1 MTDLLLK
8 NGRIIDP
15 ANRRDE
21 TADLLVQNGRI
32 ARIEPGLAIEGA
44 EVLDVSGKVVA
55 PGLVDMH
62 VHLRDP
68 GFPEKETIQTG
79 CAAAAAGGFTS
90 LACLP
95 NTDPPI
101 DSPELV
107 QYIAQRAKHADAR
120 VYPIACATKKMQGE
134 TLTDTDALLNAG
146 AIGFSDD
153 GLPIESATSMRELLK
168 RAAANGFAVYP
179 HAEVMA
185 LTRYGHMHSG
195 AVARELGLK
204 GMPSEGEAAMI
215 ARDIDLVRQTGGR
228 LHILHISVKRA
239 VQLVRLAKAEGL
251 PVTCEASPHH
261 IALTDEDVRVLG
273 TAGKMS
279 PPLRAEEDRR
289 AVIAGLQDGSI
300 DALATDHAPHT
311 TREKLR
317 AFAEAPNGIV
327 GLETAVGVLLTHL
340 VHTGLLSLSDAIA
353 KLTAEPAR
361 ILGIEGGD
369 LSVGKPADI
378 AVIDP
383 HLEWIAN
390 ANLFKSKSRNTPF
403 HGWTLKGRAVMTIL
417 GGRIAYKAGGGDH
430 KNQLRKTSIVH
441 RSFTEARS

>member
-32 ARIEPGLAIEGA
+32 ARIEPDLAIEGA
-44 EVLDVSGKVVA
+44 EVLDVSGKVVS

-79 CAAAAAGGFTS
+79 CESAAAGGFTS
-90 LACLP
+90 IACLP

-107 QYIAQRAKHADAR
+107 QYIAQRAKYADAR
-120 VYPIACATKKMQGE
+120 VYPIACATKKMRGE

-153 GLPIESATSMRELLK
+153 GLPIESAASMRELLA

-179 HAEVMA
+179 HAEVFA
-185 LTRYGHMHSG
+185 LTRGGHLHAG
-195 AVARELGLK
+195 AVSRELGLK

-228 LHILHISVKRA
+228 LHVLHISVKRA
-239 VQLVRLAKAEGL
+239 VQLVRRAKAEGL

-279 PPLRAEEDRR
+279 PPLRSEEDRQ

-311 TREKLR
+311 TKEKLR
-317 AFAEAPNGIV
+317 AFADAPNGIV

-361 ILGIEGGD
+361 ILGIEGGA

-378 AVIDP
+378 AVLDP
-383 HLEWIAN
+383 NLEWIAN

-417 GGRIAYKAGGGDH
+417 GGRITYQAGVRGSPICT
-430 KNQLRKTSIVH
+430 N
-441 RSFTEARS
+441 

>member
-1 MTDLLLK
+1 MTDLLIK
-8 NGRIIDP
+8 NGRVLDP

-32 ARIEPGLAIEGA
+32 ACIEPDLGITGA
-44 EVLDVSGKVVA
+44 ETIDASGKIVA

-68 GFPEKETIQTG
+68 GFAEKETIQTG
-79 CAAAAAGGFTS
+79 CRAAAAGGFTS
-90 LACLP
+90 VACLP

-101 DSPELV
+101 DSPEIIC
-107 QYIAQRAKHADAR
+107 YIAQQAKRADAR

-134 TLTDTDALLNAG
+134 TLADTDALLDAG

-153 GLPIESATSMRELLK
+153 GLPIESAASMRELLE
-168 RAAANGFAVYP
+168 RAACNGFAVYP
-179 HAEVMA
+179 HAEVFA
-185 LTRYGHMHSG
+185 LTRGGHMHEG
-195 AVARELGLK
+195 AVSRELGLK
-204 GMPSEGEAAMI
+204 GMPAEGEAGMVE
-215 ARDIDLVRQTGGR
+215 RDIDLVRQTGGR
-228 LHILHISVKRA
+228 LHVLHLSVKRA
-239 VQLVRLAKAEGL
+239 VDLVRQAKAEGL

-261 IALTDEDVRVLG
+261 IALTDEDVRILG

-279 PPLRAEEDRR
+279 PPLRSEADRQ
-289 AVIAGLQDGSI
+289 AIIAGLQDGTI

-317 AFAEAPNGIV
+317 AFADAPNGIV

-340 VHTGLLSLSDAIA
+340 VHTGLLSLSEVIA

-361 ILGIEGGD
+361 ILGIEGGN

-378 AVIDP
+378 AIIDP
-383 HLEWIAN
+383 NLEWIAN
-390 ANLFKSKSRNTPF
+390 ANSFNSKSRNTPF
-403 HGWTLKGRAVMTIL
+403 HGCTLKGRAAMTIL
-417 GGRIAYKAGGGDH
+417 GGRVTY
-430 KNQLRKTSIVH
+430 QLSGQ
-441 RSFTEARS
+441 

>member
-1 MTDLLLK
+1 MTDLLIK
-8 NGRIIDP
+8 NGRILDP

-21 TADLLVQNGRI
+21 TADLLIQNGRI
-32 ARIEPGLAIEGA
+32 ACIEPDLAIKGVETIDA
-44 EVLDVSGKVVA
+44 SGKIVS

-68 GFPEKETIQTG
+68 GFPKKETIQTG
-79 CAAAAAGGFTS
+79 CRAAAAGGFTS
-90 LACLP
+90 VACLP

-101 DSPELV
+101 DSPEIV

-134 TLTDTDALLNAG
+134 KLADTDALLNAG

-153 GLPIESATSMRELLK
+153 GLPIESTALMRELLA
-168 RAAANGFAVYP
+168 RAEARGFAVYP
-179 HAEVMA
+179 HAEVFA
-185 LTRYGHMHSG
+185 LTRGGHMHKG
-195 AVARELGLK
+195 AVSCELGLK
-204 GMPSEGEAAMI
+204 GMPAEGEAGMVE
-215 ARDIDLVRQTGGR
+215 RDIDLVRQTGGR

-239 VQLVRLAKAEGL
+239 VKLVRRAKAEGL

-261 IALTDEDVRVLG
+261 IALTDEDVRILG

-279 PPLRAEEDRR
+279 PPLRSKEDRD
-289 AVIAGLQDGSI
+289 AVIQGLQDGSI

-311 TREKLR
+311 TQEKLR
-317 AFAEAPNGIV
+317 AFADAPNGIV

-340 VHTGLLSLSDAIA
+340 VHTGLLSLSDVIA
-353 KLTAEPAR
+353 KLTAEPAH
-361 ILGIEGGD
+361 ILGIEGGS
-369 LSVGKPADI
+369 LSEGKPADI

-383 HLEWIAN
+383 DLEWIAN

-403 HGWTLKGRAVMTIL
+403 HGWTLKGRAVMTVL
-417 GGRIAYKAGGGDH
+417 GGRVTYQTRGM
-430 KNQLRKTSIVH
+430 R
-441 RSFTEARS
+441 

>member
-21 TADLLVQNGRI
+21 IADLLVQNGRI
-32 ARIEPGLAIEGA
+32 ARIEPDLASEGA
-44 EVLDVSGKVVA
+44 EVLDVSGKVVS

-79 CAAAAAGGFTS
+79 CESAAAGGFTS
-90 LACLP
+90 VACLP

-120 VYPIACATKKMQGE
+120 VYPIACATEKMQGE

-153 GLPIESATSMRELLK
+153 GLPIESAASMRELLA

-179 HAEVMA
+179 HAEVFA
-185 LTRYGHMHSG
+185 LTRGGHLHAG
-195 AVARELGLK
+195 AVSRELGLK

-228 LHILHISVKRA
+228 LHVLHISVKRA
-239 VQLVRLAKAEGL
+239 VQLVRRAKAEGL

-279 PPLRAEEDRR
+279 PPLRSEEDRQ

-311 TREKLR
+311 TKEKLR

-378 AVIDP
+378 AVLDP
-383 HLEWIAN
+383 DLEWIAN

-403 HGWTLKGRAVMTIL
+403 HGWTLKGRAAMTIL
-417 GGRIAYKAGGGDH
+417 GGRITYQAGDRGNPRPAH
-430 KNQLRKTSIVH
+430 PS
-441 RSFTEARS
+441 